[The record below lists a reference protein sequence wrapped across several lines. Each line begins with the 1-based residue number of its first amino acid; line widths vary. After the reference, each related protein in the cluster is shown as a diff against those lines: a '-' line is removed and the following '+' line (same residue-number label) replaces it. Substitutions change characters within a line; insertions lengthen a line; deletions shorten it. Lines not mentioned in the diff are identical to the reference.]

1 MMIIKFLFIILL
13 SFSFANALII
23 NDEQNRYDFDDFKTY
38 YDEDNKKNIDDFLE
52 NRDLFKN
59 SNKSYG
65 N

>member
-38 YDEDNKKNIDDFLE
+38 YDEDNKKCATMTSTRGE
-52 NRDLFKN
+52 
-59 SNKSYG
+59 
-65 N
+65 